1 MKQHGGM
8 LTDTTNSLKNTGSL
22 SQEKDPLE
30 TSESPRKPELTVRR
44 AGGRPAHTSEAD
56 ADEHSGAQ
64 AARVL
69 HGMCHEVTCVSH
81 TAPLRTAAIFSS
93 LFSFPV

>member
-1 MKQHGGM
+1 MKQHGGL
-8 LTDTTNSLKNTGSL
+8 LTDTTNSLKNKGSW

-30 TSESPRKPELTVRR
+30 TPESPRKPELTVRR
-44 AGGRPAHTSEAD
+44 AGGQPAHSSEAD

-69 HGMCHEVTCVSH
+69 RGMCHEVIRVSDV
-81 TAPLRTAAIFSS
+81 APLGTAAIFSS
-93 LFSFPV
+93 LFTFSV